1 MRIKNQPI
9 AENIMA
15 ASSSHGSYSL
25 ALALAD
31 LIDNSITAK
40 ANLVDIR
47 FLLGEDTARD
57 LKVLITDDGKG
68 MTSKELVDAMRPAN
82 RHVNDKISDGDLG
95 RFGWGLKSAS
105 FSQATKLEV
114 QSHKNNQTSIAIWD
128 LADCSDWGMDLLEG
142 TEAETLV
149 DRYGRPDQKT
159 WTRVIWHDCKR
170 LTENYSLDQ
179 SAVSNLIS
187 DASDELGEIFHRFL
201 EGESRKTALSIV
213 LNGTKVIAND
223 VFLKNKSELVTA
235 DPEILRIKNKLG
247 ESYRLKYK
255 AYVLPHFSKLS
266 QPERNLLG
274 GREGLIKNQGFYL
287 YRGNR
292 LVVRGTWFGL
302 QAFKP
307 LDQLL
312 RIQVDIPN
320 HLDEIFKLTIDKSNA
335 NLPDEA
341 KRYLKEIIQKTV
353 IHSRRRIGG
362 IGKRPKVQTS
372 EKFDAVWVLERKA
385 GKVRFAL
392 NRRNPLL
399 TEWIDNPDFLE
410 TMLSMIESSLP
421 IDLIRQQLQPSLDNI
436 CQPPSDH
443 DGLVVLAR
451 AVVNSLKSSS
461 PDVTTKELR
470 DKISS
475 FDFFRNTPQ
484 LIDEVL
490 KDLDTSGV
498 KL

>member
-1 MRIKNQPI
+1 M
-9 AENIMA
+9 
-15 ASSSHGSYSL
+15 
-25 ALALAD
+25 
-31 LIDNSITAK
+31 
-40 ANLVDIR
+40 
-47 FLLGEDTARD
+47 
-57 LKVLITDDGKG
+57 
-68 MTSKELVDAMRPAN
+68 
-82 RHVNDKISDGDLG
+82 
-95 RFGWGLKSAS
+95 
-105 FSQATKLEV
+105 
-114 QSHKNNQTSIAIWD
+114 
-128 LADCSDWGMDLLEG
+128 
-142 TEAETLV
+142 
-149 DRYGRPDQKT
+149 
-159 WTRVIWHDCKR
+159 
-170 LTENYSLDQ
+170 
-179 SAVSNLIS
+179 
-187 DASDELGEIFHRFL
+187 
-201 EGESRKTALSIV
+201 
-213 LNGTKVIAND
+213 
-223 VFLKNKSELVTA
+223 
-235 DPEILRIKNKLG
+235 
-247 ESYRLKYK
+247 
-255 AYVLPHFSKLS
+255 
-266 QPERNLLG
+266 
-274 GREGLIKNQGFYL
+274 
-287 YRGNR
+287 
-292 LVVRGTWFGL
+292 
-302 QAFKP
+302 
-307 LDQLL
+307 
-312 RIQVDIPN
+312 
-320 HLDEIFKLTIDKSNA
+320 
-335 NLPDEA
+335 
-341 KRYLKEIIQKTV
+341 

-490 KDLDTSGV
+490 KDLDSSGV